1 MLEDGKLQVAFIGRS
16 NVGKSSLINALTG
29 QKGLAKTSSSPGR
42 TQLINLFLI
51 NRTMYFIDLPGYGF
65 ARLSKEARARLE
77 ELIHWYFFTSPYKQ
91 KYVVLI
97 IDANVGVTSL
107 DIEMLRALEQAKK
120 SIIVVANKV
129 DKIKKAQYDQQLQNV
144 RDAVGNHPIIACTN
158 KGTAG
163 LNALT
168 KQILC

>member
-1 MLEDGKLQVAFIGRS
+1 MAFIGRS
-16 NVGKSSLINALTG
+16 NVGKSSIINALTG
-29 QKGLAKTSSSPGR
+29 QKGLAKTSSAPGR

-51 NRTMYFIDLPGYGF
+51 NKTTYFIDLPGYGF
-65 ARLSKEARARLE
+65 ARLSKDARARLE
-77 ELIHWYFFTSPYKQ
+77 ELIHWYFFDSPYQQ
-91 KYVVLI
+91 KFVVLI

-107 DIEMLRALEQAKK
+107 DIEMLRALEHAKK
-120 SIIVVANKV
+120 SIIIVANKV
-129 DKIKKAQYDQQLQNV
+129 DKIKKPQYNQQLQNV

-163 LNALT
+163 INELT